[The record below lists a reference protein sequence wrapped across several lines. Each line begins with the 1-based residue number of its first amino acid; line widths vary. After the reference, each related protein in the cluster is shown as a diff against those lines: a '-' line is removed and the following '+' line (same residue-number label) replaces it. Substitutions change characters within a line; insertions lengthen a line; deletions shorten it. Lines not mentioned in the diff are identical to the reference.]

1 METVYKNEKCTKEK
15 TVRWQI
21 ESAGG
26 EPERR
31 LACALKDL
39 ELEETLLLR
48 QIINLHRMG
57 QDVGS
62 LLRETERQGDFVI

>member
-1 METVYKNEKCTKEK
+1 M
-15 TVRWQI
+15 